1 VKSPVGIEFG
11 VDYQLGNFD
20 ECMRIQTDRNADGV
34 SIKPKYCLLEVNIE
48 GYDIREAATRN
59 REASSNSI
67 IQARNKSIV
76 TRILIWIKN
85 SLNLHFAHD

>member
-1 VKSPVGIEFG
+1 
-11 VDYQLGNFD
+11 
-20 ECMRIQTDRNADGV
+20 MRIQTDRNADGV

-76 TRILIWIKN
+76 TRILIRLKT
-85 SLNLHFAHD
+85 H